1 MLKRES
7 DNFLNVL
14 FTGNKVIKA
23 NDSFKKNISEQ
34 LLTIRT
40 LVFIAAHKQEIEE
53 NVQLG
58 KILSACRLS
67 QEDYFIVR
75 ELSDWHTFRENEQ
88 IREVLLFGVKESD
101 LDITI
106 QFTENQINKF
116 DDRIWI
122 KTKSISELIS
132 NQQLKNDLWQNALKP
147 HFASL

>member
-40 LVFIAAHKQEIEE
+40 LVFIAAHKQENEE

-88 IREVLLFGVKESD
+88 IREVLLFGVKEND
-101 LDITI
+101 LGITI

-122 KTKSISELIS
+122 KTKSIAELIS